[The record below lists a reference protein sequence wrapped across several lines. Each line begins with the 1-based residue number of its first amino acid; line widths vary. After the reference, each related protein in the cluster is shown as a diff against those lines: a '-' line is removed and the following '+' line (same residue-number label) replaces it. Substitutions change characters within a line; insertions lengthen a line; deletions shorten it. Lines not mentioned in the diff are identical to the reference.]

1 MTIRPIQRAEIEV
14 FARFSADDDLNA
26 LFKDDMMRR
35 WEEGAS
41 RPEWCFVA
49 EEHGQVVG
57 CIGYWGLPAFSI
69 PSVIEF
75 LLLPWEGNYLEIGTA
90 LLRQTLARFHAQ
102 GVQAMKYLLPIPSR
116 LHAHPSQRVEVLEH
130 VGFDLQRQGDRWE
143 RTDMA
148 APLVVSDRLV
158 FRPLDDVGET
168 AFIDAIQRVTV
179 GTLDRGLRSDRE
191 RLGPARA
198 AREEFASAQA
208 MRYEPTWWQLAYTHG
223 GALVGLVMPAEN
235 DGGPIIYYI
244 GVVPEY
250 RGQGYVDDLLTQGTT
265 VLQEAGATRIV
276 ADTDKVNI
284 PMARAFERAGY
295 RRFLTRVAYA
305 INLARLATHP

>member
-1 MTIRPIQRAEIEV
+1 
-14 FARFSADDDLNA
+14 
-26 LFKDDMMRR
+26 
-35 WEEGAS
+35 
-41 RPEWCFVA
+41 
-49 EEHGQVVG
+49 
-57 CIGYWGLPAFSI
+57 
-69 PSVIEF
+69 
-75 LLLPWEGNYLEIGTA
+75 
-90 LLRQTLARFHAQ
+90 
-102 GVQAMKYLLPIPSR
+102 
-116 LHAHPSQRVEVLEH
+116 
-130 VGFDLQRQGDRWE
+130 
-143 RTDMA
+143 MA

-158 FRPLDDVGET
+158 FRPLYDVGET

-179 GTLDRGLRSDRE
+179 GTLDRGLRGDRE

-276 ADTDKVNI
+276 ADTDKVNV

-295 RRFLTRVAYA
+295 RRFLTRMAYA